1 LYIIYNTKRKGGNTD
16 MASDIFGVFF
26 RELRLGR
33 GHTLRSFCAAFGE
46 DPAYISRLET
56 GILEPPKDKG
66 VLNRLACAL
75 QLEEGSDAWEEFHHL
90 AAIGAKRIPEGIAE
104 NEELM
109 KHLPVFFRTIAGEKF
124 PDEKL
129 PELIDYIRRVYTEG
143 GE

>member
-1 LYIIYNTKRKGGNTD
+1 
-16 MASDIFGVFF
+16 MATDIFGEFF
-26 RELRLGR
+26 RESRLGQ
-33 GHTLRSFCAAFGE
+33 GYTLRSFCAAFRE

-56 GILEPPKDKG
+56 GILEPPKDKE
-66 VLNRLACAL
+66 VLNRLASAL
-75 QLEEGSDAWEEFHHL
+75 QLEEGSDEWKTFYQL
-90 AAIGAKRIPEGIAE
+90 AAIGAKRLPEDISE